1 MAHTPGPW
9 GIVFHGDVERIRLNG
24 STVYQVSDVT
34 DPDFPSAQPRYCLDD
49 LRLMAAAPELL
60 AALRLAME
68 WSEDDGYPDDHCM
81 VGPCERAF
89 RQAARA
95 AIAKAEGRTDEE

>member
-9 GIVFHGDVERIRLNG
+9 RAVATEIVSTACPDDDCVVADVLSKDYGDNARLI
-24 STVYQVSDVT
+24 
-34 DPDFPSAQPRYCLDD
+34 
-49 LRLMAAAPELL
+49 AAAPELL

>member
-34 DPDFPSAQPRYCLDD
+34 DPDFPSGQPRYCLDD
-49 LRLMAAAPELL
+49 LRLMAAAPEML
-60 AALRLAME
+60 AVLRDAK
-68 WSEDDGYPDDHCM
+68 SELIYLYEEVYPDDESDNDTTE
-81 VGPCERAF
+81 VIDRVI
-89 RQAARA
+89 A
-95 AIAKAEGRTDEE
+95 AINKAEGRSE

>member
-1 MAHTPGPW
+1 MPDDDCVVA
-9 GIVFHGDVERIRLNG
+9 DVLSEDYKADASLI
-24 STVYQVSDVT
+24 
-34 DPDFPSAQPRYCLDD
+34 
-49 LRLMAAAPELL
+49 AAAPELL

-95 AIAKAEGRTDEE
+95 AIAKAEGRMSNDNEV